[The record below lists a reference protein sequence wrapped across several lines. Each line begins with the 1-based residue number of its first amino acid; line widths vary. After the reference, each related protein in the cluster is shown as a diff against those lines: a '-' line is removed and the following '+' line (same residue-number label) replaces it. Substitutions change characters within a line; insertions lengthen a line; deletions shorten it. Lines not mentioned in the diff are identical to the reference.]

1 MAKRFINA
9 TGLHKIFNTGSE
21 TTLDITS
28 IRDDV
33 SNNVNENSIIFL
45 TADSSD
51 EIYGYEHDSKYI
63 WAQSSLYPTNNTTSN
78 IPVIDLSQSQQIIF
92 DIDPNK
98 MYMFGTKSSL
108 TITMNPGAS
117 CIVNEYMFQFTSGS
131 TATTLVV
138 PNTVVWL
145 KDPDIQANK
154 KYAVSI
160 ENNLGIIGEWNNE

>member
-63 WAQSSLYPTNNTTSN
+63 WA
-78 IPVIDLSQSQQIIF
+78 
-92 DIDPNK
+92 
-98 MYMFGTKSSL
+98 
-108 TITMNPGAS
+108 
-117 CIVNEYMFQFTSGS
+117 
-131 TATTLVV
+131 
-138 PNTVVWL
+138 
-145 KDPDIQANK
+145 
-154 KYAVSI
+154 
-160 ENNLGIIGEWNNE
+160 